1 MIIFKK
7 LIYLK
12 EAVKNALGETGMDF
26 SDVSFTFEKLV
37 YLNGLF
43 DSIPI
48 LDEINLR
55 ENEEFKIKEIYR
67 TVQDSL
73 VTHHIPLKV
82 KVDSNEKAN
91 TKYIISFEDFDKEQE
106 YIKKNLSKL
115 NKELLNPYI
124 IVIESYFRALVNN
137 VYKYQLF
144 LDTYYEYQ
152 IYMLNVDELILNSE
166 FAKEFPVE
174 FKKLSNE
181 SLTKSFVK
189 TLKDC
194 IILSKYIDYGHD
206 RTIIYL

>member
-1 MIIFKK
+1 
-7 LIYLK
+7 
-12 EAVKNALGETGMDF
+12 MDF

-91 TKYIISFEDFDKEQE
+91 TKYIINFEDFDKEQE

-115 NKELLNPYI
+115 NKELLNRYI
-124 IVIESYFRALVNN
+124 TVIESDFRALVNN

-144 LDTYYEYQ
+144 
-152 IYMLNVDELILNSE
+152 
-166 FAKEFPVE
+166 AK
-174 FKKLSNE
+174 
-181 SLTKSFVK
+181 
-189 TLKDC
+189 C
-194 IILSKYIDYGHD
+194 
-206 RTIIYL
+206 